1 MPGRYLNLTPCE
13 LDARAESAYA
23 IYRECRVCPRACAVD
38 RTRGETGFCRQ
49 SDRLTVS
56 SFVRHF
62 GEEIPLTG
70 TRGVGNI
77 FVSSCNMRCDY
88 CQNYQ
93 ISQDRLGAE
102 YDYSAVA
109 DEMLKLQ
116 SLGVHYIGWV
126 SPSHVAPGLLKSLAI
141 ARRKGL
147 TLPIV
152 YNTNGYDAVPTLRLL
167 DGIVDIYLP
176 DLKYAS
182 SAVAREYSHV
192 RDYAGRS
199 RDAVLEM
206 FRQVGPLTL
215 DGAGMAVSGVMV
227 RHLVL
232 PGGLAGTWET
242 LCFVALEMSPKIPL
256 SLMSQYRPVHKAL
269 ADPRISRMITESE
282 YAEALRM
289 AEELGFET
297 LFVQRLD
304 DALHNLPDFTSR
316 DNPFPLDRAHNG
328 PMEKGQD
335 AVSAP
340 ASV

>member
-1 MPGRYLNLTPCE
+1 MKLTPDE
-13 LDARAESAYA
+13 LDARAESAYE
-23 IYRECRVCPRACAVD
+23 IYRECRVCPHACGVD

-56 SFVRHF
+56 SFVQHF

-77 FVSSCNMRCDY
+77 FVSSCNMLCDY

-93 ISQDRLGAE
+93 ISQYRLGSE

-116 SLGVHYIGWV
+116 ALGVHYIGWV
-126 SPSHVAPGLLKSLAI
+126 SPSHAVPGLLKSFAI
-141 ARRKGL
+141 ARRQGL

-152 YNTNGYDAVPTLRLL
+152 YNTNGYDAVPTLKLL

-182 SAVAREYSHV
+182 NAVAREYSHIK
-192 RDYAGRS
+192 DYADFS

-206 FRQVGPLTL
+206 FRQAGPLTF
-215 DGAGMAVSGVMV
+215 DGEGMAVSGVMV

-232 PGGLAGTWET
+232 PGDLAGTWET
-242 LCFVALEMSPKIPL
+242 LCFIALEMSSQIPL

-269 ADPRISRMITESE
+269 DNPQLSRMITKNE

-297 LFVQRLD
+297 LFVQRLE

-316 DNPFPLDRAHNG
+316 DNPFPLDRSHN
-328 PMEKGQD
+328 ELC
-335 AVSAP
+335 AVALT
-340 ASV
+340 ANT